1 MAIRIVSGIAATY
14 TTPPAHPWY
23 LKGGIEADE
32 CVFAYAPDE
41 ADDLADSYI
50 NLVNPGTYDA
60 APGDAPT
67 WGAGTGWTFDGASD
81 YLTTGAIPVAQ
92 VWTVLVLYAVT
103 AFESQRRDLFG
114 VTEGIGQM
122 FGIHTDTGST
132 FFESGGSLEAI
143 GLPELTGVLGI
154 VGDTAYVNDVEVST
168 IPAGSG
174 TFVNGIEIGRGV
186 VGGETWERGE
196 GG

>member
-1 MAIRIVSGIAATY
+1 MAIKIVSGIAASY
-14 TTPPAHPWY
+14 TAPPTHPWY
-23 LKGGIEADE
+23 LKGGVEASE
-32 CVFAYAPDE
+32 CVFAYAPDD

-60 APGDAPT
+60 APGNAPS
-67 WGAGTGWTFDGASD
+67 WAANTGWTFNGTND
-81 YLTTGAIPVAQ
+81 YLTTGAIPVGQ
-92 VWTVLVLYAVT
+92 VWTVLVLYAVIE
-103 AFESQRRDLFG
+103 FESQRRDIFG

-122 FGIHTDTGST
+122 FGIHTESGST

-143 GLPELTGVLGI
+143 GLPGLTGVLGI
-154 VGDTAYVNDVEVST
+154 AGDTAYVDDVEVAT

-174 TFVNGIEIGRGV
+174 TFVNDIEIGRGV
-186 VGGETWERGE
+186 VGGMIWERGE